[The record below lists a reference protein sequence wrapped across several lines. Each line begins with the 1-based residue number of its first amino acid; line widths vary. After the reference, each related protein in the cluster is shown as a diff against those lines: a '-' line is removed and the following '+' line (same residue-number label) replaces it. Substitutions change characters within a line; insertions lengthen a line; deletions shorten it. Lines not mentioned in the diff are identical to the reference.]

1 MLTFNSLTFR
11 SLATI
16 ALLIAIVA
24 ALYFARAI
32 FLPITMGLLVALV
45 LHLPIMALHRI
56 GMPKIL
62 AVGVL
67 ITAVAAIL
75 TLIFILVAGPLSNI
89 FDNWPQIAAELRGKI
104 YHLRAAFSAAEQA
117 GDAVSKIA
125 DDVKNIVND
134 PEVQEVV
141 MHEPNFLARAAT
153 SVADV
158 VTGVVVTLTISAF
171 VLVMRRP
178 FLTLAT
184 MPFDRTSTKLRAAR
198 IWKNA
203 EQEVSHFFLVT
214 SMINAALGFA
224 VGFALWLLDVP
235 MPYVWGIV
243 VALLNYVLFVG
254 PAIGTAALFAASV
267 ITFDAPFQM
276 FAPPLAY
283 LAINFVEANFVTPH
297 FLGRRLQ
304 VAPLTIILSLLFWG
318 WLWGFAGLILAVP
331 ALVLL
336 KAIADKAEPLAD
348 LRRILT
354 PRRQPG
360 AVLEP
365 IRLARVVPE
374 EKRSFL

>member
-1 MLTFNSLTFR
+1 VLTFNSLTFR

>member
-24 ALYFARAI
+24 ALYLARAV
-32 FLPITMGLLVALV
+32 FLPITLGLLVALL

-56 GMPKIL
+56 GMPKIF
-62 AVGVL
+62 AVAVL
-67 ITAVAAIL
+67 ITAVAATL
-75 TLIFILVAGPLSNI
+75 TLIFVLIVGPLSNV
-89 FDNWPQIAAELRGKI
+89 FDNWPQIAAELRSKI
-104 YHLRAAFSAAEQA
+104 YHLRSAFSAAEQA

-125 DDVKNIVND
+125 DDVKNIVKD

-158 VTGVVVTLTISAF
+158 VTGIVVTLTISAF
-171 VLVMRRP
+171 LLVMRRP

-184 MPFDRTSTKLRAAR
+184 MPFDRMSTKLRAAR

-203 EQEVSHFFLVT
+203 ERETSHYFLVA
-214 SMINAALGFA
+214 SLINIGLGIV
-224 VGFALWLLDVP
+224 VGLALWLLDVP

-243 VALLNYVLFVG
+243 VALLNYILFVG

-267 ITFDAPFQM
+267 ITFDTPFQM
-276 FAPPLAY
+276 FAPAVAY

-304 VAPLTIILSLLFWG
+304 IAPLTIILSLLFWG
-318 WLWGFAGLILAVP
+318 WLWGFAGLVLAVP
-331 ALVLL
+331 ALVVL
-336 KAIADKAEPLAD
+336 KAVADKAEPLSD

-360 AVLEP
+360 AKLEP
-365 IRLARVVPE
+365 IRLARVNPG
-374 EKRSFL
+374 EKRSFQ

>member
-24 ALYFARAI
+24 ALYLARAV
-32 FLPITMGLLVALV
+32 FLPITLGLLVALL
-45 LHLPIMALHRI
+45 LHLPITALHRI
-56 GMPKIL
+56 GMPKIF
-62 AVGVL
+62 AVAVL
-67 ITAVAAIL
+67 ITAVAAML
-75 TLIFILVAGPLSNI
+75 TLIFVLIVGPLSNV
-89 FDNWPQIAAELRGKI
+89 FDNWPQIAAELRSKI
-104 YHLRAAFSAAEQA
+104 YHLRSAFSAAEQA

-125 DDVKNIVND
+125 DDVKNIVKD

-158 VTGVVVTLTISAF
+158 VTGIVVTLTISAF
-171 VLVMRRP
+171 LLVMRRP

-184 MPFDRTSTKLRAAR
+184 MPFDRMSTKLRAAR

-203 EQEVSHFFLVT
+203 ERETSHYFLVA
-214 SMINAALGFA
+214 SLINIGLGIV
-224 VGFALWLLDVP
+224 VGLALWLLGVP

-243 VALLNYVLFVG
+243 VALLNYILFVG

-267 ITFDAPFQM
+267 IPFDTPFQM
-276 FAPPLAY
+276 FAPAAAY

-304 VAPLTIILSLLFWG
+304 IAPLTIILSLLFWG
-318 WLWGFAGLILAVP
+318 WLWGFAGLVLAVP
-331 ALVLL
+331 ALVVL
-336 KAIADKAEPLAD
+336 KAVADKAEPLSD

-360 AVLEP
+360 AKLEP
-365 IRLARVVPE
+365 IRLARVNPG
-374 EKRSFL
+374 EKRSFQ

>member
-32 FLPITMGLLVALV
+32 FLPITLGLLVALV
-45 LHLPIMALHRI
+45 LHLPITALHHA

-62 AVGVL
+62 SVAVL
-67 ITAVAAIL
+67 ITAVAAML
-75 TLIFILVAGPLSNI
+75 TLILVLIVGPVSNI
-89 FDNWPQIAAELRGKI
+89 FDSWPQIAAELRGKI
-104 YHLRAAFSAAEQA
+104 YHLRSAFSAAEQA

-125 DDVKNIVND
+125 DDVKNIVKD
-134 PEVQEVV
+134 PGVQEVV

-158 VTGVVVTLTISAF
+158 ATGIFVTLTISAF

-184 MPFDRTSTKLRAAR
+184 MPFDRMSTKLRAAR

-203 EQEVSHFFLVT
+203 EREASHYFLVT
-214 SMINAALGFA
+214 SLINTGLGIV
-224 VGFALWLLDVP
+224 VGLALWLLGVP

-243 VALLNYVLFVG
+243 VALLNYILFVG

-267 ITFDAPFQM
+267 ITFDTPFQM
-276 FAPPLAY
+276 FAPAVAY
-283 LAINFVEANFVTPH
+283 LAINFAESNFVTPH
-297 FLGRRLQ
+297 FLGRSLQ
-304 VAPLTIILSLLFWG
+304 IAPLTIVLSLLFWG
-318 WLWGFAGLILAVP
+318 WLWGFAGLVLAVP
-331 ALVLL
+331 ALVVL
-336 KAIADKAEPLAD
+336 KAVADKAEPLSD

-354 PRRQPG
+354 PRKQPG
-360 AVLEP
+360 CATGTDPV
-365 IRLARVVPE
+365 RAR
-374 EKRSFL
+374 

>member
-16 ALLIAIVA
+16 ALMIAIVA
-24 ALYFARAI
+24 ALYFARAV
-32 FLPITMGLLVALV
+32 FLPITIGLLVALI
-45 LHLPIMALHRI
+45 LHLPIMALHRA

-62 AVGVL
+62 AVAVL
-67 ITAVAAIL
+67 ITAVAAML
-75 TLIFILVAGPLSNI
+75 TLIFILIVGPVSNI
-89 FDNWPQIAAELRGKI
+89 FDSWPQIASELRGKI
-104 YHLRAAFSAAEQA
+104 FQLRSAFSAAEQA

-125 DDVKNIVND
+125 DDVKNIVKD

-153 SVADV
+153 SAADI
-158 VTGVVVTLTISAF
+158 VTGIVVTLTISAF

-203 EQEVSHFFLVT
+203 EREVSHFFLVT
-214 SMINAALGFA
+214 SLINAGLGTA
-224 VGFALWLLDVP
+224 VGLALWLLDVP

-254 PAIGTAALFAASV
+254 PAIGTAALLAASV
-267 ITFDAPFQM
+267 ITFDTPFQM

-304 VAPLTIILSLLFWG
+304 IAPLTIILSLLFWG
-318 WLWGFAGLILAVP
+318 WLWGFAGLVLAVP
-331 ALVLL
+331 ALVVL
-336 KAIADKAEPLAD
+336 KAVADKAEPLAD

-360 AVLEP
+360 AKLEP
-365 IRLARVVPE
+365 IRFVRVITE
-374 EKRSFL
+374 EKRSFQ